1 MDGFWLEV
9 ERIQQKGEVKEEDRV
24 GSRSQLLEGEGSN
37 WACEVDVK
45 ALFQGRDVPGPTHD

>member
-24 GSRSQLLEGEGSN
+24 GSGSQLLEGEGRYLGLEGGS
-37 WACEVDVK
+37 
-45 ALFQGRDVPGPTHD
+45 